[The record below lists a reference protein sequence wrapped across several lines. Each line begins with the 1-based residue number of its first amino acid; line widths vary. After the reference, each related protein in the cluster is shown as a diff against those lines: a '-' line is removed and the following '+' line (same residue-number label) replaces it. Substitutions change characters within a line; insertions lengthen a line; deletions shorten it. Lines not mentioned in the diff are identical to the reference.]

1 VTSPRSSY
9 EYAARA
15 EADGHRVARIVLPG
29 SGHTL
34 LARARDWNRLVL
46 AFAQTELAPKAGK
59 TPHYADVI
67 AGAFAAHGT
76 DGLQRVLAAGGHVR
90 E

>member
-1 VTSPRSSY
+1 
-9 EYAARA
+9 
-15 EADGHRVARIVLPG
+15 VARIVLPS

-46 AFAQTELAPKAGK
+46 AFAQTQLAPHTDPA
-59 TPHYADVI
+59 PRYAELI
-67 AGAFAAHGT
+67 ADAFSATGAE
-76 DGLQRVLAAGGHVR
+76 GLQRVLAPGGRIR